1 MIVTLH
7 EANARLSELVERAN
21 QGEDILITVRGKVRA
36 RLTRALPEV
45 TASDRQAWVADLRQL
60 HTEVATN
67 TNTLRTEDILSEGR
81 GRF

>member
-60 HTEVATN
+60 HTEVATG
-67 TNTLRTEDILSEGR
+67 TKTLRTEDILSEGR

>member
-60 HTEVATN
+60 HTEVATG

>member
-7 EANARLSELVERAN
+7 QARERLFELVERAY

-45 TASDRQAWVADLRQL
+45 TASDRQTWVADLRQL
-60 HTEVATN
+60 QAEVGQDMQ
-67 TNTLRTEDILSEGR
+67 TLRSEDILSEDR
-81 GRF
+81 AR